1 MKLFGTIDS
10 FVESSDTSLKLGR
23 LVANYEFLVALLRF
37 GSFDQYHIFCPT
49 LDNLRLL
56 QSRLEATLDD
66 STLSRVILSHHFN
79 LVDALR
85 THQYHAFH
93 LGDWSWYLPKLA
105 AIRQRIAKV
114 PFPLTGTIHS
124 LDGADIPQCIEALTD
139 APLGASDRIVCTSAA
154 GRQVFSNLLAF
165 HGRQD
170 RLHPSLEVIPLGV
183 PDTAFMLPDKAS
195 ARTRL
200 GIPDKA
206 VNFLYIGRL
215 SVATKAD
222 LGPLMYAIR
231 QLIDEGRTLTRLTI
245 AGGGSNSDVKN
256 IETLISELGLRKA
269 VLLRPNVSN
278 IERAQLLAAADVFV
292 SPVDNLQETF
302 GISVVEA
309 MAAGLPV
316 VATDYDGYR
325 DLVEDGVTGF
335 RIPTLWQKPPD
346 LLLHLRPIL
355 EQGLASL
362 ALSQS
367 FIIDCSELAKSLRL
381 LGESPELRRRL
392 GEEGQRRAR
401 ETFSWARIIPR
412 YEEMWSELHR
422 LTPPAATD
430 AEPIPAPDDKV
441 FEVFQHY
448 PTTLL
453 DDTVQLRASDRA
465 RAILAG
471 KIPMPANYA
480 DTSLL
485 ISGTVLTTA
494 LTAIG
499 DASAPLGKFRSLL
512 AQHCGCDEDL
522 VGYQLSWL
530 LKYGLL
536 EIARPSEQS

>member
-1 MKLFGTIDS
+1 M
-10 FVESSDTSLKLGR
+10 
-23 LVANYEFLVALLRF
+23 ANYEFLVALLRF

-56 QSRLEATLDD
+56 QSRLEETLDD
-66 STLSRVILSHHFN
+66 TTLSRVVLSHHFN

-85 THQYHAFH
+85 THEYHAFH
-93 LGDWSWYLPKLA
+93 LGDWSWYLPKMA
-105 AIRQRIAKV
+105 AIRQRIAKA

-124 LDGADIPQCIEALTD
+124 LDGADIPQCIEALTA
-139 APLGASDRIVCTSAA
+139 APLGETDRVVCTSTA
-154 GRQVFSNLLAF
+154 GREVFSNLLAF
-165 HGRQD
+165 HGRKD
-170 RLHPSLEVIPLGV
+170 CHHPSLEVIPLGV
-183 PDTAFMLPDKAS
+183 PDSAFSLPDKTS

-200 GIPDKA
+200 GIPDRA

-215 SVATKAD
+215 SAATKAD
-222 LGPLMYAIR
+222 LGPLMYAFR
-231 QLIDEGRTLTRLTI
+231 QLIDEGRTQSHLTI
-245 AGGGSNSDVKN
+245 AGGGSASDVKN
-256 IETLISELGLRKA
+256 IETLVSELGLSKA
-269 VLLRPNVSN
+269 VVLRPNVSN
-278 IERAQLLAAADVFV
+278 AERAQLLAAADVFV

-335 RIPTLWQKPPD
+335 RIPTLWRRPPA

-367 FIIDCSELAKSLRL
+367 FIIDCSVLAKCLRL
-381 LGESPELRRRL
+381 LGDSSDLRRRL

-401 ETFSWARIIPR
+401 KTFSWSKIIPR
-412 YEEMWSELHR
+412 YEEMWSELHIKTSR
-422 LTPPAATD
+422 TASNARTFQ
-430 AEPIPAPDDKV
+430 APDDKV
-441 FEVFQHY
+441 FEVFRHY

-453 DDTVQLRASDRA
+453 EDTALLCASDRA

-471 KIPMPANYA
+471 KLPMPANYA

-499 DASAPLGKFRSLL
+499 NASVSLGEFRTLL
-512 AQHCGCDEDL
+512 AHHCGFDEDL

-536 EIARPSEQS
+536 ELANTPSDS